1 MDSKVVLQIMK
12 NKIKLQKMIEH
23 NAPPKKI
30 LKQSQ
35 KLDKYIIIQMAWMN
49 GIRTE

>member
-1 MDSKVVLQIMK
+1 MDSKIILLIMK
-12 NKIKLQKMIEH
+12 NRIKLQKMIEH

-35 KLDKYIIIQMAWMN
+35 KLDEYLFIQMIWMN
-49 GIRTE
+49 RIRTE